1 MQVVSYVTSNCI
13 HTYIKPQIYII
24 LQHAPTEA
32 KMGHGTLNHVAWA
45 EALFLIDSIPSE
57 ICACRL
63 DTVAAH
69 YTVPDAHGHQ
79 DPEVHG
85 HQDPDAVSTEFV
97 PFLPARNY

>member
-1 MQVVSYVTSNCI
+1 
-13 HTYIKPQIYII
+13 
-24 LQHAPTEA
+24 
-32 KMGHGTLNHVAWA
+32 MGHGTLNHVAWA